1 MNFNKSP
8 IFKRLTTTGFLPKPG
23 VFFPLHPKTFKHYS
37 KIYTHFNLNFI
48 IHHLES

>member
-23 VFFPLHPKTFKHYS
+23 VFFFLY
-37 KIYTHFNLNFI
+37 IQRLLNITQKFT
-48 IHHLES
+48 LTST